1 MSQKRETNEF
11 YIFNE
16 SGKLDKNELYQFLK
30 KVFTVEIPDYSSN
43 ENLDEKITSGEYLT
57 GEEVNIRI
65 LRPSTNESGL
75 IDHIKYGDYLEK
87 KIMSEKKTENKFLKN
102 NSDHLTCFNV
112 GNQILPKLSEKYS
125 HHVSYPN
132 VPCKTFNDFFKH
144 KFFQNW
150 SQFVFELVSGDEYSS
165 PQIERCIL
173 FTGVL
178 MANTIILNIP
188 ENHFSKNFPTSPY
201 EYIFKIIFVY
211 SKSVEYGII
220 NDFDAKDLI
229 MVIKEKETFALQTLN
244 EGSSP
249 DYKKQI
255 ILELGMLWFCDV
267 IQKVCMKIVK
277 KSTGKDEFRF
287 KYNRFQSII
296 HFVPFEKDPYTT
308 STKKDRINQNLEN
321 FYLKNEG
328 MLLILLDVICNQ
340 GPTLCEKSIK
350 DEENRL
356 NIKLVENGVLNTK
369 VLDVIT
375 SRFEY
380 IEDLYP
386 ELRLGFPFD
395 TIKHIEIIAEIS
407 CSKVVQNVIELTKE
421 VMSPWFKLV
430 KSGWV
435 QGLGTEINELFK
447 KVRNFYKTE
456 NRIFQETE
464 SFRRKL
470 YILEQCFFLETRVM
484 FYQQLE
490 HLKEDLQNYFKSAC
504 NNVSLT
510 EDVEIDLNQLIEIF
524 DKEFAE
530 RARGSI
536 PDSVKN
542 GWNFNYERG
551 IFKRFMTELV
561 DEKMKMNYFKG
572 LLVKKVKSPVS
583 IWFHS
588 LFPHPFGKDL
598 TNEPFSTDD
607 VFSYDTRENHR
618 KTKAALMRYVIS
630 KKIENWKHKIDSNGT
645 DKSMTPEDFIF
656 TEKPKKAVKR
666 LEKNR

>member
-1 MSQKRETNEF
+1 MTNKNNEF

-30 KVFTVEIPDYSSN
+30 KVFAVKTPDYSSN
-43 ENLDEKITSGEYLT
+43 EHLNEKITSGEYIN
-57 GEEVNIRI
+57 GQEVNIRI
-65 LRPSTNESGL
+65 IRPSINQLGL
-75 IDHIKYGDYLEK
+75 IDHIKYGDYLGGGKFPEK
-87 KIMSEKKTENKFLKN
+87 ECENFLLKK
-102 NSDHLTCFNV
+102 NSDNLTCFKV
-112 GNQILPKLSEKYS
+112 GKQILPKLSEKYS

-132 VPCKTFNDFFKH
+132 VPCKTFNDFFKD

-165 PQIERCIL
+165 PEIERSII
-173 FTGVL
+173 FTGIL

-188 ENHFSKNFPTSPY
+188 ENHFSKNFPISPY

-220 NDFDAKDLI
+220 NDSDAKDLI
-229 MVIKEKETFALQTLN
+229 LVIKEKETFVLESTT

-249 DYKKQI
+249 DYNKQI
-255 ILELGMLWFCDV
+255 LLELSMLWFCKI

-277 KSTGKDEFRF
+277 KSTGKDDFKFR
-287 KYNRFQSII
+287 YNRFQSIV
-296 HFVPFEKDPYTT
+296 HFIPYDKN
-308 STKKDRINQNLEN
+308 SSIFSKKENKINQNLEN

-328 MLLILLDVICNQ
+328 MLLILLDILSNQ

-350 DEENRL
+350 DEEKRL
-356 NIKLVENGVLNTK
+356 NVKLIDNGILNTK

-380 IEDLYP
+380 IENVFSEYKSNSS
-386 ELRLGFPFD
+386 FAK
-395 TIKHIEIIAEIS
+395 IKNIEIIAEIS

-421 VMSPWFKLV
+421 VMNPWFKLV

-447 KVRNFYKTE
+447 KVKNFYQSE
-456 NRIFQETE
+456 NKIFQETE

-470 YILEQCFFLETRVM
+470 NILEQCFFLETRVM

-510 EDVEIDLNQLIEIF
+510 EDVELDLNQLIEIF
-524 DKEFAE
+524 DREFVE
-530 RARGSI
+530 RAKASV
-536 PDSVKN
+536 PNLVKN
-542 GWNFNYERG
+542 GWNFNYERS

-598 TNEPFSTDD
+598 INEPFSTED

-630 KKIENWKHKIDSNGT
+630 KKIENWKQKIDSN
-645 DKSMTPEDFIF
+645 DKDRNIKHEDFIF

>member
-1 MSQKRETNEF
+1 M
-11 YIFNE
+11 
-16 SGKLDKNELYQFLK
+16 
-30 KVFTVEIPDYSSN
+30 
-43 ENLDEKITSGEYLT
+43 
-57 GEEVNIRI
+57 
-65 LRPSTNESGL
+65 
-75 IDHIKYGDYLEK
+75 
-87 KIMSEKKTENKFLKN
+87 
-102 NSDHLTCFNV
+102 
-112 GNQILPKLSEKYS
+112 
-125 HHVSYPN
+125 
-132 VPCKTFNDFFKH
+132 
-144 KFFQNW
+144 
-150 SQFVFELVSGDEYSS
+150 
-165 PQIERCIL
+165 ERSIL
-173 FTGVL
+173 FTGIL

-188 ENHFSKNFPTSPY
+188 ENHFSKNFPISPY

-220 NDFDAKDLI
+220 HDHDAKDLI
-229 MVIKEKETFALQTLN
+229 MVIKEKETFTIQSLN

-249 DYKKQI
+249 DYNKQI
-255 ILELGMLWFCDV
+255 ILELGMLWFCKV

-277 KSTGKDEFRF
+277 KSTGKDDFKF

-296 HFVPFEKDPYTT
+296 HFIPYDKNSSTF
-308 STKKDRINQNLEN
+308 STKENRINQNLEN
-321 FYLKNEG
+321 SYLKNEG
-328 MLLILLDVICNQ
+328 MLLILLDILCNQ

-350 DEENRL
+350 DEEQKL
-356 NIKLVENGVLNTK
+356 NVKLIDNGILNTK

-375 SRFEY
+375 SRFEF
-380 IEDLYP
+380 IENLYS
-386 ELRLGFPFD
+386 EFKSSSPFD
-395 TIKHIEIIAEIS
+395 TVKHIEIIAEIS

-421 VMSPWFKLV
+421 VMNPWFKLV

-435 QGLGTEINELFK
+435 QGLGIEINELFK
-447 KVRNFYKTE
+447 KVKNFYKSE
-456 NRIFQETE
+456 NKIFQETE

-510 EDVEIDLNQLIEIF
+510 EDVELDLNQLIEIF
-524 DKEFAE
+524 DKEFVE
-530 RARGSI
+530 RAKASI
-536 PDSVKN
+536 PRSVQN

-583 IWFHS
+583 TWFHS

-598 TNEPFSTDD
+598 TNEPFNTEDF
-607 VFSYDTRENHR
+607 FSYDTRENHR

-630 KKIENWKHKIDSNGT
+630 KKIENWKQKVDSNET
-645 DKSMTPEDFIF
+645 VKNIKPEDFIF
-656 TEKPKKAVKR
+656 KEKPKKAVKR